1 MYTSL
6 LSRPLSAHPSKKKS
20 PFNQHR
26 LDRHLRI
33 LSSKGPKNQIFS
45 DYIAY
50 QFDSVFTP
58 AYFGTVCWT
67 PFIFHY
73 EEAVKESRHFNNKLF
88 TAIYDCKLHQVPK
101 LPTRSRIIF
110 FHEVKDTLINPT
122 SPSPKYR
129 PTFHTHF
136 HLEGSDLIHNAIH
149 LDSMIQSK
157 VRPRFNRLSRPDTAA
172 NKAIVIKPWVY
183 ELHAAY
189 NVKDYH
195 SRHNR
200 QDGDLVIDYRNS
212 DLA

>member
-6 LSRPLSAHPSKKKS
+6 LSRPLSAHQSIKKS
-20 PFNQHR
+20 PFNQHK
-26 LDRHLRI
+26 LDRHLRN
-33 LSSKGPKNQIFS
+33 LSSKGLKNQIFN
-45 DYIAY
+45 DYVAY

-73 EEAVKESRHFNNKLF
+73 EEVVKESRHFNNKLF

-110 FHEVKDTLINPT
+110 FHEVKDTLINPK
-122 SPSPKYR
+122 SSSPKFK

-136 HLEGSDLIHNAIH
+136 HLEGSDLINNAIH

-172 NKAIVIKPWVY
+172 NKAIVIKSWIH
-183 ELHAAY
+183 EFHTAY
-189 NVKDYH
+189 NVKDYY
-195 SRHNR
+195 SRQNC

-212 DLA
+212 DLE